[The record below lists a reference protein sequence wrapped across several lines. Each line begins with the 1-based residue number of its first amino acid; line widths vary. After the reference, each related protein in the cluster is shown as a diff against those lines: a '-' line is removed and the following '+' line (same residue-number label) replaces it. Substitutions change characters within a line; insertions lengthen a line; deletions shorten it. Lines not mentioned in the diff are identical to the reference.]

1 MSAAGLARSWAR
13 GAMTSGEEALLD
25 VVQLL
30 ERRQEAELSP
40 GARAAI
46 VAVDISQSGR
56 MRRSGTSVAD
66 AAGGLAVNPEI
77 DRTCVERWAHEL
89 GVLDLWREIAD

>member
-1 MSAAGLARSWAR
+1 
-13 GAMTSGEEALLD
+13 MTSGEEALLD

-30 ERRQEAELSP
+30 ERRQAAELSP

-46 VAVDISQSGR
+46 ASPDDTILSRLEWARNAGR
-56 MRRSGTSVAD
+56 SETPVAD